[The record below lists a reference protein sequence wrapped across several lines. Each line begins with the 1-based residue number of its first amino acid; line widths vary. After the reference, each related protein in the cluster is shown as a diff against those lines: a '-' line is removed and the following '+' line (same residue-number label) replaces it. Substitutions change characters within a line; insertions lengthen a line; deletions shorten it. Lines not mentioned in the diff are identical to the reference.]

1 MSKVVVEHN
10 NIENQ
15 VYFVRGEKVML
26 DNDLAVLYGVETKRL
41 NEQVKR
47 NSERFPIDFM
57 FQLTEKECETLKS
70 QIATSKTESHL
81 ESQNATSKRGG
92 RRTLPYVF
100 TEHGVI
106 MLASVLN
113 SPQAIAT
120 SIQVVKVFI
129 KLREILATHK
139 QLAEQLKELET
150 KYDSQFKEV
159 FGALRELMDA
169 PKEKVDRLILKKG
182 VRE

>member
-1 MSKVVVEHN
+1 M
-10 NIENQ
+10 
-15 VYFVRGEKVML
+15 
-26 DNDLAVLYGVETKRL
+26 
-41 NEQVKR
+41 
-47 NSERFPIDFM
+47 
-57 FQLTEKECETLKS
+57 KS

-169 PKEKVDRLILKKG
+169 PKEKVNRLILKKG

>member
-1 MSKVVVEHN
+1 MSNTLIKQS
-10 NIENQ
+10 NIENL
-15 VYFVRGEKVML
+15 VYFIRGEKVML
-26 DNDLAVLYGVETKRL
+26 DSDLASIYGIETKML
-41 NEQVKR
+41 NRAAKR
-47 NSERFPIDFM
+47 NLERFPYDFM
-57 FQLTEKECETLKS
+57 FQLSEEEWVALKCQIGTSKDKSELKS
-70 QIATSKTESHL
+70 Q
-81 ESQNATSKRGG
+81 NAASKRGG

-113 SPQAIAT
+113 SPQAIAA

-139 QLAEQLKELET
+139 QLSDKLKEMET

-159 FGALRELMDA
+159 FSALRELMDM
-169 PKEKVDRLILKKG
+169 PKEQVNKLILKKG
-182 VRE
+182 IKE